1 MKTWDSFIKRAL
13 YMYVHRSDY
22 AYFYGAKG
30 EVLTENAMDFL
41 IRAYPNHFKQFTP
54 TQLKQIK
61 NYSIGK
67 IGYDCSGFI
76 TAASGGAIQGNSA
89 MQIGSCE
96 HVTDNLAS
104 GPAGSLL
111 WKPGHI
117 GLDIGYGYFLHMPR
131 EGESIILG
139 KISEYVWE
147 KTGQHININYE
158 GSDSR

>member
-1 MKTWDSFIKRAL
+1 MKTWDRIIVKA
-13 YMYVHRSDY
+13 YEMYVDRDKY

-30 EVLTENAMDFL
+30 CMLTDATMDYL
-41 IRAYPNHFKQFTP
+41 IRSYSKHFAQYTDI
-54 TQLKQIK
+54 QLRQIK
-61 NYSIGK
+61 AFSQGK

-76 TAASGGAIQGNSA
+76 QAVTGIGGNSA
-89 MQIGSCE
+89 MQFGTCE
-96 HVTDNLAS
+96 NVSDNLAA

-117 GLDIGYGYFLHMPR
+117 GLDCGFGVFLHMPR

-139 KISEYVWE
+139 KIHLYNWE
-147 KTGQHININYE
+147 KTGQSTLINME